1 MAAIKLTQKANKE
14 RVLEI
19 IQRLAEAY
27 PDARCSLD
35 FETPLELLVAAIL
48 SAQCTD
54 ERVNIVTKDLF
65 KRFKTPQDYLDTPD
79 EELENLIRTCGFYRN
94 KAKSIKK
101 ACATLVERFSGEL
114 PGSMEELL
122 QLDGVGRKTANVL
135 LGECFGVPGIIVD
148 THCKRVTHRLGL
160 TKNTDPVK
168 IERDLMK
175 IVPREHWTMFS
186 HYMVFHGR
194 RTCHARKPQC
204 DNCPIADR
212 CPFPTS
218 RGGRKA
224 AK

>member
-65 KRFKTPQDYLDTPD
+65 KRFKTPRDYLDAPD
-79 EELENLIRTCGFYRN
+79 GELENLIHSCGFYRN

-101 ACATLVERFSGEL
+101 ACAALVEQFGGEL
-114 PGSMEELL
+114 PGTMEELL

-204 DNCPIADR
+204 DSCPIADL
-212 CPFPTS
+212 CPFPAS
-218 RGGRKA
+218 REGRKA

>member
-14 RVLEI
+14 RVREI

-54 ERVNIVTKDLF
+54 ERVNVVTKELF
-65 KRFKTPQDYLDTPD
+65 KRFKTAQDYLDAPD
-79 EELENLIRTCGFYRN
+79 GELENLIRTCGFYRN

-101 ACATLVERFSGEL
+101 ACATLVERFGGEI
-114 PGSMEELL
+114 PGTMEELL

-175 IVPREHWTMFS
+175 IVPKEDWTMFS

-194 RTCHARKPQC
+194 RTCHARKPKC
-204 DNCPIADR
+204 DSCPIADL

-218 RGGRKA
+218 RDGRKA